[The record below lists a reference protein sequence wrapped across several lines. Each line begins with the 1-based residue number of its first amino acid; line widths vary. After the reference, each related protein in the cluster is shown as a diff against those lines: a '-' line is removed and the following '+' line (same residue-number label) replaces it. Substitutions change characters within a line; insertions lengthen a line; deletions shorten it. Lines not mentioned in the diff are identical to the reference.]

1 MIIRFSPS
9 KQIYGRAKNLFLGK
23 HPFQWLDNYTD
34 SVECFFS
41 EEEAKEI
48 IVMHR
53 LEKEGAVLLPKKIS

>member
-1 MIIRFSPS
+1 MSEFMIIKYRPS

-23 HPFQWLDNYTD
+23 HPFQWLDNYKD

-53 LEKEGAVLLPKKIS
+53 LEREGAVIA